1 MYSYE
6 KQDTTYHVSLLWSS
20 NIMPYLFRYY
30 HGCLPTNF
38 FLYREIAIFLFFLLS
53 FYVTTCG
60 KCNEFHLFRIAA
72 RRKFQYPIEMKCGE
86 SDKCGYR
93 RRYPSF
99 QHRNAVPSGFSGR
112 VEHAGTLHACSR
124 IVVEVVGSEKS
135 GRRASLAAAETRHGG
150 CLHVKYESVAF
161 ASLYINNVFK

>member
-6 KQDTTYHVSLLWSS
+6 KQDMTYHVFLLWSS
-20 NIMPYLFRYY
+20 NIMPCLFRYY
-30 HGCLPTNF
+30 HSCLCTNF
-38 FLYREIAIFLFFLLS
+38 FLYREIAIFLFSLS

-124 IVVEVVGSEKS
+124 IVVEVVGTEKS

>member
-1 MYSYE
+1 
-6 KQDTTYHVSLLWSS
+6 
-20 NIMPYLFRYY
+20 MPYLFRYY